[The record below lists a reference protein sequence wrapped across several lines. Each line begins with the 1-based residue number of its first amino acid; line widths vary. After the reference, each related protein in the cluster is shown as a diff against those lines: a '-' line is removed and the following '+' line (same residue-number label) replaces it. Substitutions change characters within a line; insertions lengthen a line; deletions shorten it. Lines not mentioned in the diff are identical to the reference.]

1 MKKMKTLLIINILLV
16 IVSCFFN
23 ISNFLISL
31 LYTDKTVENVIDIMK
46 EPWQEVVIIKDE
58 KILYTGNVENVDNDL
73 LEKEIYSISNCE
85 DEFAI
90 TLILK

>member
-1 MKKMKTLLIINILLV
+1 MGKIKTLLIINILLV

-23 ISNFLISL
+23 ISNFLINL
-31 LYTDKTVENVIDIMK
+31 LYNDETVENVIDLMK
-46 EPWQEVVIIKDE
+46 EPWQEVVIIQDE
-58 KILYTGNVENVDNDL
+58 KILYTGNVENIDNDL

>member
-1 MKKMKTLLIINILLV
+1 MKKTKTLLIINILLV

-23 ISNFLISL
+23 ISNFLINL
-31 LYTDKTVENVIDIMK
+31 LYNDKTVENVIELMK
-46 EPWQEVVIIKDE
+46 EPWQELVIIEDE
-58 KILYTGNVENVDNDL
+58 KILYTGNVENIDNDL

>member
-23 ISNFLISL
+23 ISNFLINL
-31 LYTDKTVENVIDIMK
+31 LYNDETVENVIELMK

-58 KILYTGNVENVDNDL
+58 KILYTGNVENIDNDL

>member
-1 MKKMKTLLIINILLV
+1 MKKTKTLLIINILLV

-23 ISNFLISL
+23 ISNFLINL
-31 LYTDKTVENVIDIMK
+31 LYNDKTVENVIELMK

-58 KILYTGNVENVDNDL
+58 KILYIGNVKNIDNDL

>member
-1 MKKMKTLLIINILLV
+1 MKKTKTLLIINILLV

-23 ISNFLISL
+23 ISNFLINL
-31 LYTDKTVENVIDIMK
+31 LYNDKTVENVIDLMK
-46 EPWQEVVIIKDE
+46 EPWQEVVIIEDE
-58 KILYTGNVENVDNDL
+58 KILYTGNVENIDNDL

>member
-1 MKKMKTLLIINILLV
+1 MKKTKTLLIINILLV

-23 ISNFLISL
+23 ISNFLINL
-31 LYTDKTVENVIDIMK
+31 LYNDKTVENVIELMK
-46 EPWQEVVIIKDE
+46 ELWQELVIIEDE
-58 KILYTGNVENVDNDL
+58 KILYIGNVKNIDNDL

>member
-1 MKKMKTLLIINILLV
+1 MKKTKILLIINILLV

-23 ISNFLISL
+23 IFNFLINL
-31 LYTDKTVENVIDIMK
+31 LYNAETVENVIDLMK
-46 EPWQEVVIIKDE
+46 EPWQEVVIIEDE
-58 KILYTGNVENVDNDL
+58 KILYTGNVENIDNDL

>member
-1 MKKMKTLLIINILLV
+1 MKKTKTLLIINILLV
-16 IVSCFFN
+16 IISCFFN
-23 ISNFLISL
+23 ISNFLINL
-31 LYTDKTVENVIDIMK
+31 LYNDKTVENVIELMK
-46 EPWQEVVIIKDE
+46 EPWQELVIIEDE
-58 KILYTGNVENVDNDL
+58 KILYTGNVENIDNDL

>member
-1 MKKMKTLLIINILLV
+1 MKKTKTLLIINILLV
-16 IVSCFFN
+16 IISCFFN
-23 ISNFLISL
+23 ISNFLINL
-31 LYTDKTVENVIDIMK
+31 LYNDKTVENVIELMK
-46 EPWQEVVIIKDE
+46 EPWQELVIIEDE
-58 KILYTGNVENVDNDL
+58 KILYIGNVENIDNDL

>member
-1 MKKMKTLLIINILLV
+1 MKKTKTLLIINILLV
-16 IVSCFFN
+16 IISCFFN
-23 ISNFLISL
+23 ISNFLINL
-31 LYTDKTVENVIDIMK
+31 LYNDKTVENVIELMK
-46 EPWQEVVIIKDE
+46 ELWQELVIIEDE
-58 KILYTGNVENVDNDL
+58 KILYIGNVKNIDNDL

>member
-23 ISNFLISL
+23 ISNFLINL
-31 LYTDKTVENVIDIMK
+31 LYNDKTVENVIDLMK
-46 EPWQEVVIIKDE
+46 EPWQELVIIEDE
-58 KILYTGNVENVDNDL
+58 KILYIGNVENIDNDL

>member
-23 ISNFLISL
+23 ISNFLINL
-31 LYTDKTVENVIDIMK
+31 LYNDETVENVIELMK
-46 EPWQEVVIIKDE
+46 EPWQELVIIEDE
-58 KILYTGNVENVDNDL
+58 KILYTGNVENIDNDL

>member
-1 MKKMKTLLIINILLV
+1 MKKTKTLLIINILLV
-16 IVSCFFN
+16 LVSCFFN
-23 ISNFLISL
+23 ISNFLINL
-31 LYTDKTVENVIDIMK
+31 LYNDKTVENVIELMK
-46 EPWQEVVIIKDE
+46 EPWQELVIIEDE
-58 KILYTGNVENVDNDL
+58 KILYIGNVENIDNDL